1 MRVMHDGL
9 TNRYSFKINGR
20 PITLVSLTSNQIYD
34 KQLKLKKKKKIVE
47 KESMYIRGTFFTN
60 NVLLSFDDVILLV
73 GTDLL
78 TLEDVFS

>member
-1 MRVMHDGL
+1 MHDGL
-9 TNRYSFKINGR
+9 INRYSFEINGR

-34 KQLKLKKKKKIVE
+34 EKELKLKKKKKMVE
-47 KESMYIRGTFFTN
+47 KESMYIKGTFFTN
-60 NVLLSFDDVILLV
+60 KVLFSFDDVILLV

>member
-9 TNRYSFKINGR
+9 TNRYSFEINGR

-34 KQLKLKKKKKIVE
+34 KQLKLKKKKIVE